1 MKMNKGMLVMVG
13 LAALAGCAGNKAV
26 KPNGASA
33 TASGGTSTQASGAG
47 QNGNVQG
54 TGMAANKGPSLSS
67 FSHMVHFRTNS
78 ATISGANRTIVKAN
92 ASYLEAHPNVRVRL
106 EGNTDERGTAQYN
119 MALGW
124 RRADA
129 VKHML
134 EVLGVSGSQ
143 LATISFGKSR
153 PLAMGHNPTAWAK
166 NRRVYF
172 NYKYFASK

>member
-1 MKMNKGMLVMVG
+1 MKMNKGMLVAVG
-13 LAALAGCAGNKAV
+13 LAALAGCAGKEAV
-26 KPNGASA
+26 KPQGASA
-33 TASGGTSTQASGAG
+33 TASRSSTQASGAG
-47 QNGNVQG
+47 QSNVQG
-54 TGMAANKGPSLSS
+54 SGMASASKSQTLSS
-67 FSHMVHFRTNS
+67 FPHMVHFRTNS
-78 ATISGANRTIVKAN
+78 AVISGVNREIVKEN

-124 RRADA
+124 RRADS

-134 EVLGVSGSQ
+134 EVLGVSGGQ

-153 PLAMGHNPTAWAK
+153 PLALGHNRKAWAV

>member
-1 MKMNKGMLVMVG
+1 MKMNKGMLVVVG
-13 LAALAGCAGNKAV
+13 LAALAGCAGKQAV
-26 KPNGASA
+26 KPSGSSA
-33 TASGGTSTQASGAG
+33 TASRSGTQASGAG
-47 QNGNVQG
+47 QSSSAQG
-54 TGMAANKGPSLSS
+54 SSMASTSSPTLSS

-78 ATISGANRTIVKAN
+78 SASIGVNRQIVKEN
-92 ASYLEAHPNVRVRL
+92 ASYLEAHPSVRVRL

-153 PLAMGHNPTAWAK
+153 PLALGHNPKAWAV